1 MRAIVLTGAGRAF
14 CAGMDMDELEVLPP
28 DDIRAQ
34 RWMRA
39 YDMNRRADYQ
49 TRYTYFPAVQKPIV
63 AAVNG
68 AAAGLGLVM
77 SLYCDV
83 RFASESSVFATAFAK
98 RGLIAE
104 HGIAWILP
112 RVVGPG
118 HAADLLLSSRKV
130 TAAEALRMGL
140 VNRLSKPEALL
151 ERRTPM
157 HRSGRERLAALHPR
171 DEAAALGGAFPDPWR
186 SRHAGQPG
194 NVRQHRQRGLQG
206 RRGALCREAARPLHG
221 ELSTR
226 PRPAAAKPLAQ
237 GCQDEHT
244 TRGESVPIDLRRR
257 RLGRHLQVQAW
268 IGNPIP
274 LFPLPCS
281 LPRSMARRTAGAG
294 EREAWSTA

>member
-1 MRAIVLTGAGRAF
+1 MAFEQLNYEVRDRVAIITLNRPERMNALTKIMEREIREAMERAGQDADVRAIVLTGAGRAF

-151 ERRTPM
+151 EEAHAYARDLAENVSP
-157 HRSGRERLAALHPR
+157 RSIRVMKRQLWEAPFQTLGEAVMLANQEMFDSIGSEDFKEGVAHFV
-171 DEAAALGGAFPDPWR
+171 EK
-186 SRHAGQPG
+186 
-194 NVRQHRQRGLQG
+194 
-206 RRGALCREAARPLHG
+206 
-221 ELSTR
+221 
-226 PRPAAAKPLAQ
+226 RPARF
-237 GCQDEHT
+237 T
-244 TRGESVPIDLRRR
+244 
-257 RLGRHLQVQAW
+257 
-268 IGNPIP
+268 GN
-274 LFPLPCS
+274 
-281 LPRSMARRTAGAG
+281 
-294 EREAWSTA
+294 